1 MRNTEAAQRY
11 AKALFQLAT
20 EKDRVDD
27 VLNELRAFASSVKK
41 NEVLESFFVGPA
53 VTSSIQKDALKK
65 FFEAK
70 PFSPEVQGL
79 LLLLAEKRRFP
90 LLEEIAE
97 SFQSVVD
104 KARGMSR
111 GSVSSATTL
120 VPEERTKLEATIS
133 RYTGQKAVLEYH
145 EDKSLLGGLVAKVG
159 SYTFDDTLE
168 TQLRLMKDALKKRR
182 AN

>member
-1 MRNTEAAQRY
+1 VKNTEASRRY
-11 AKALFQLAT
+11 AKALFELAT
-20 EKDRVDD
+20 EKNHLDE
-27 VLNELRAFASSVKK
+27 VLNELRAFATAVKMTEDV
-41 NEVLESFFVGPA
+41 NGFFMGPA
-53 VTSSIQKDALKK
+53 VTSALQKEGLKK

-70 PFSPEVQGL
+70 AFSQEVQGL

-90 LLEEIAE
+90 LLEGIAE
-97 SFQSVVD
+97 AFQSVVD
-104 KARGMSR
+104 KSRTVAR

-120 VPEERTKLEATIS
+120 FPEERAQLEATIS

-159 SYTFDDTLE
+159 SFTFDDTLE
-168 TQLRLMKDALKKRR
+168 TQLRLMKEALKKRR